1 MNNLNQY
8 KESLLK
14 QIEDLK
20 RPNTK
25 KFDSWLSNN
34 HRKIQSRQ
42 RRKIIILENLK
53 NIIKSKNKRK
63 MLNFNNSRNHKK
75 KEHIKK
81 INNKKKKKIIISNTS
96 QGINFQSEKIK
107 IKSKLNQS
115 KLQEEVLEK

>member
-1 MNNLNQY
+1 
-8 KESLLK
+8 
-14 QIEDLK
+14 
-20 RPNTK
+20 
-25 KFDSWLSNN
+25 
-34 HRKIQSRQ
+34 
-42 RRKIIILENLK
+42 
-53 NIIKSKNKRK
+53 